1 VRCRRPR
8 PSNAT
13 VQFNTAAKR
22 FLNTFVYASIR
33 PTEPSRLSTRSR
45 WTSTPRTRAEPDLE
59 PSALQV
65 SPCAA
70 LQRLDAYSSR
80 PLALYQWYF
89 CGVASVFRADRKR
102 LYIVS
107 CGGLG
112 RPPSVC
118 DSFGVIDE
126 VGVIALYEDRLLRI
140 LLQSDPLALRLIG
153 QADLTHRPALEQAL
167 RRAEQ
172 AMTDVLIDLAELEFI
187 DVGGVRQMMDLA
199 GVLAIDGRQ
208 VVISGVR
215 PAVQPILQVCLWP
228 QPANLQ
234 VKNANGQDLERPD
247 APSAPRKRARG
258 ATEGI

>member
-1 VRCRRPR
+1 M
-8 PSNAT
+8 T
-13 VQFNTAAKR
+13 
-22 FLNTFVYASIR
+22 
-33 PTEPSRLSTRSR
+33 
-45 WTSTPRTRAEPDLE
+45 TSDGK
-59 PSALQV
+59 PSAAGQQTTARG
-65 SPCAA
+65 PADPAA
-70 LQRLDAYSSR
+70 TARDN
-80 PLALYQWYF
+80 
-89 CGVASVFRADRKR
+89 
-102 LYIVS
+102 
-107 CGGLG
+107 GLG
-112 RPPSVC
+112 RNTRAAGRTATRPGRQAGTR
-118 DSFGVIDE
+118 FGVIDE

-172 AMTDVLIDLAELEFI
+172 AMADVLIDLAELEFI

-228 QPANLQ
+228 HPANLQ

-247 APSAPRKRARG
+247 APTAPRKRSGG
-258 ATEGI
+258 APKGI

>member
-1 VRCRRPR
+1 
-8 PSNAT
+8 
-13 VQFNTAAKR
+13 
-22 FLNTFVYASIR
+22 L
-33 PTEPSRLSTRSR
+33 
-45 WTSTPRTRAEPDLE
+45 
-59 PSALQV
+59 
-65 SPCAA
+65 
-70 LQRLDAYSSR
+70 
-80 PLALYQWYF
+80 
-89 CGVASVFRADRKR
+89 
-102 LYIVS
+102 
-107 CGGLG
+107 
-112 RPPSVC
+112 C

-234 VKNANGQDLERPD
+234 VRNTNGQDLERPD
-247 APSAPRKRARG
+247 APTAPRKRSRG

>member
-1 VRCRRPR
+1 MP
-8 PSNAT
+8 PSN
-13 VQFNTAAKR
+13 
-22 FLNTFVYASIR
+22 
-33 PTEPSRLSTRSR
+33 
-45 WTSTPRTRAEPDLE
+45 STPRR
-59 PSALQV
+59 SA
-65 SPCAA
+65 
-70 LQRLDAYSSR
+70 
-80 PLALYQWYF
+80 PLAFSRLGF
-89 CGVASVFRADRKR
+89 HSLASVFLADRKR
-102 LYIVS
+102 LYIVFRS
-107 CGGLG
+107 GL
-112 RPPSVC
+112 RKPPSVC

-126 VGVIALYEDRLLRI
+126 VGVITLYEDRLLRI

-228 QPANLQ
+228 HPANLQ

-247 APSAPRKRARG
+247 APTAPRKRSRG
-258 ATEGI
+258 APKGI